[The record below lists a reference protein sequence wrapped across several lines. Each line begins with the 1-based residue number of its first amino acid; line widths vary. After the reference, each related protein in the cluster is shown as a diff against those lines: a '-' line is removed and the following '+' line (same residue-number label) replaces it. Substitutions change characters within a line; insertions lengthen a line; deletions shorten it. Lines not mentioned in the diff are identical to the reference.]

1 MSQTD
6 EQLATALR
14 GAIDAYAAQL
24 DPLDPTA
31 LRQQGRRVVR
41 RRRLATAGGVTAAV
55 AAVALAVNV
64 LPGRGQQT
72 EVPATNTPT
81 SSTVVVETGSFNG
94 IPSHTLRATIKGGNI
109 TILDEQAR
117 ITGTFPI
124 PAAGQASQP
133 VPVSKNIVVT
143 LVPARAARFA
153 LIGWGAGTA
162 GMSPAKAG
170 SSPGDLVRIGSS
182 GLSIAATVFERA
194 SDAASPGQAMWWL
207 ADGTPMTN
215 DETGLHGTW
224 SDGGHTFGMWLLPK
238 KLIGGLTDKT
248 GGATVPIDSSRS
260 GLVGVGTV
268 GQAGQPSW
276 TVAGVFVDG
285 SVSTPTCWGRPSV
298 MTDLGSDWTFFGNV
312 TSGGLKDAACA
323 WTDAAGTRHTA
334 K

>member
-94 IPSHTLRATIKGGNI
+94 ISSHTLRATIKGGNI

-153 LIGWGAGTA
+153 LVGWGAGTA

-238 KLIGGLTDKT
+238 KQIGGMTDAT
-248 GGATVPIDSSRS
+248 GGATFPVDPVQPRLALFGTQGANGNPSWSVAGAYVR
-260 GLVGVGTV
+260 GTV
-268 GQAGQPSW
+268 IE
-276 TVAGVFVDG
+276 
-285 SVSTPTCWGRPSV
+285 PTCQGKTPV
-298 MTDLGSDWTFFGNV
+298 VTDMGSGWTYFGNV
-312 TSGGLKDAACA
+312 SAGIQTKVVCA